1 MKKIFCKLLEIV
13 NRKFKNKYNKKN
25 TVKEDIILS
34 TIMIFLALVLTPWVI
49 SYLFLG
55 FSNMLLW
62 FYIYFIFTLIFII
75 IKYYYIDLN
84 MDLLKYIKIKYLK
97 YIIYTISVISIL
109 IWNIYQ
115 FASLLKYNKFKS
127 FSFSESFTV
136 SILYYVFTSLFVI
149 SFLLTYMYLYNYYIT
164 IQTKKKYNKKY
175 VNMPNQ
181 LLSIFLIFTLWILYF
196 YKKEINF
203 TLLLFIIPVLL
214 WIGMWM
220 IWNHFTL
227 ILTKDFQV
235 YIYKWYEKYI
245 NIIKTCI
252 ILIGIP
258 LSIWFLYG
266 CYFVV
271 NTYYNRY
278 FTENLYFIDNN
289 LSKNKIYKMCYMN
302 DNYVIYS
309 STSGSSNC
317 NTGDVY
323 VKKITDDMI
332 FCDNKN
338 LCQNNNN
345 ENTTWNKVSTQK
357 KEKQ

>member
-13 NRKFKNKYNKKN
+13 NRKFKNKCNKKN
-25 TVKEDIILS
+25 TVKKDIILS
-34 TIMIFLALVLTPWVI
+34 TIMIFLALVLIPWVI

-55 FSNMLLW
+55 FSNILLW
-62 FYIYFIFTLIFII
+62 IYIYVIFILMFII

-84 MDLLKYIKIKYLK
+84 MDLLKYIKIKHLK

-115 FASLLKYNKFKS
+115 FVYLLKYNKLKF
-127 FSFSESFTV
+127 FSFSKLLNDSLLF
-136 SILYYVFTSLFVI
+136 YVFISLFVI
-149 SFLLTYMYLYNYYIT
+149 LFLLTYMYLYEYYIT

-175 VNMPNQ
+175 VNMPNK
-181 LLSIFLIFTLWILYF
+181 LLSIFLIFTLWILHF
-196 YKKEINF
+196 YKTNINF
-203 TLLLFIIPVLL
+203 TLLLFIIPVFL
-214 WIGMWM
+214 WIGMW
-220 IWNHFTL
+220 IIRNVFTRT
-227 ILTKDFQV
+227 LTKDFQI
-235 YIYKWYEKYI
+235 YMYKWYEKYI

-258 LSIWFLYG
+258 FNIWVLYHS
-266 CYFVV
+266 YLVIKP
-271 NTYYNRY
+271 YYSKY

-289 LSKNKIYKMCYMN
+289 LSKNKIYKICYMN

-332 FCDNKN
+332 FCNNKN
-338 LCQNNNN
+338 LYQNNNN
-345 ENTTWNKVSTQK
+345 ENTT
-357 KEKQ
+357 